1 MKQYDLEQ
9 TLKNA
14 VSHATPD
21 VLEQIYARLDGGK
34 GTENMEQQANQ
45 NNRKKTHIGRYFVAA
60 AAAVAVFAVGIF
72 AGKGMFSAPAPAP
85 AATEPGAQQ
94 GQGQAVQPAVQPQVA
109 AVIAL
114 DVNPSVEIKI
124 DAEER
129 VIEATAV
136 NEDGKAI
143 LGDMD
148 LAGSKADVA
157 VNALVGAMLQRGYL
171 DELANSILITV
182 EGMSGPQAQALEQKL
197 VAQVQGILDN
207 SAAGGAILSQ
217 TLTETAGLKEL
228 AQAYGISEGKVA
240 LIQNIVANNTLH
252 TFDEL
257 AGLSINELNLISQNA
272 TVENVKSTGSAS
284 DKAYIGHDKAK
295 AIALK
300 DAGVQEADVYKM
312 SVELDYEHGAM
323 VYEVEFDVGGYE
335 YEYDVDAASGEIL
348 WRNSEWDDDYHHE
361 GQAQRPS
368 ATAKPGGGQSQ
379 PSASQSGDVIGKEK
393 AKAIALSHA
402 GLSESQVYKLKCEL
416 DRDDGKVLYEVEFKA
431 DGYEYEYDIDAAN
444 GNILK
449 WDKDWDD

>member
-1 MKQYDLEQ
+1 MKQYDDLEQ
-9 TLKNA
+9 ALKNA

-21 VLEQIYARLDGGK
+21 VLGEIYARLDGGK
-34 GTENMEQQANQ
+34 GTEHMEQQTNQ
-45 NNRKKTHIGRYFVAA
+45 TNRKKKHLGRYFAAA

-72 AGKGMFSAPAPAP
+72 AGKGMFANPAP
-85 AATEPGAQQ
+85 AATAEPGAQQ
-94 GQGQAVQPAVQPQVA
+94 GQAAAPAAQPRVA
-109 AVIAL
+109 AIIAL

-129 VIEATAV
+129 VIEAAAV
-136 NEDGKAI
+136 NADGKAI

-148 LAGSKADVA
+148 LVGSKADVA

-182 EGMSGPQAQALEQKL
+182 EGMSGPEAQALEQKL
-197 VAQVQGILDN
+197 VAQVQGILDS

-228 AQAYGISEGKVA
+228 ATAYGISEGKAA

-272 TVENVKSTGSAS
+272 TVENVNSTGSAS

-295 AIALK
+295 SIALK
-300 DAGVQEADVYKM
+300 DAGVQEADAYKL
-312 SVELDYEHGAM
+312 SVELDYEHGVM

-348 WRNSEWDDDYHHE
+348 WRESERDDDYHHD
-361 GQAQRPS
+361 GHTQQPA
-368 ATAKPGGGQSQ
+368 ATAKPGTGQSQ
-379 PSASQSGDVIGKEK
+379 PAASQSGDVIGKEK

-444 GNILK
+444 GDILK